1 LRGNRTLRRMFGS
14 KENDMA
20 EEWRKFHNEN
30 VHNFTLHENDDK
42 IKDKG
47 QCM

>member
-1 LRGNRTLRRMFGS
+1 LGGNRTPRRMFGS
-14 KENDMA
+14 KENDVA

-30 VHNFTLHENDDK
+30 VHNFTLYENYNT

-47 QCM
+47 Q